1 MDQNNYYPQQDPAQQ
16 PQYPQQPQQP
26 QYPQYQQ
33 PYQPQYQ
40 QPYSAAPVSAQP
52 NLLVFGILSLALC
65 YIVGIILGAIGR
77 KKGNAYIAQ
86 GGTLTGASKVGYI
99 LCKVGFIVSIV
110 ATVFITI
117 YIIVIAAALG
127 SHSYYYYY

>member
-1 MDQNNYYPQQDPAQQ
+1 MDQNNYNNYYPQQDPAPQ
-16 PQYPQQPQQP
+16 PQYQQP

-40 QPYSAAPVSAQP
+40 QPYAAAPVSAQP
-52 NLLVFGILSLALC
+52 NLLVFGILSLVFS
-65 YIVGIILGAIGR
+65 IVVGIILGLSGR

-99 LCKVGFIVSIV
+99 LCKVGFILSII
-110 ATVFITI
+110 ATVFFII
-117 YIIVIAAALG
+117 YIIIIIAAASSG
-127 SHSYYYYY
+127 AYYYYY

>member
-16 PQYPQQPQQP
+16 PQYPQQPQ
-26 QYPQYQQ
+26 YQQ
-33 PYQPQYQ
+33 QAYQQPQYQ
-40 QPYSAAPVSAQP
+40 QPYSTTALSPQP